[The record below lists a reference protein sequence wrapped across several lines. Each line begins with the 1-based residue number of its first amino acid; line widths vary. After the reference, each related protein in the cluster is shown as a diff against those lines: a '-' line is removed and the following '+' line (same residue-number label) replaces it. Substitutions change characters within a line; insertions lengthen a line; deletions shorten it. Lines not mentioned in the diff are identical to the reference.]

1 MPGASWKMIDEVN
14 SIIDN
19 PSQQAGL
26 FSKALERRVPDPK
39 TGEMKIVNP
48 FDIYGLGQRSQHRR
62 TNHDPLSA
70 SVMGF
75 KAYGLRGSILS
86 NLHTMMDV
94 VSDKMKD
101 KTGVVGRDL
110 WEANVNYMLEK
121 HVLPQVIARQ
131 KLYSHMTNAN
141 LKGLHKQGN
150 RKTGRYIASRQN
162 MHKSFIPNGRMIY

>member
-1 MPGASWKMIDEVN
+1 MPSASWKMIDDIN

-26 FSKALERRVPDPK
+26 FGKALERKVPDPK
-39 TGEMKIVNP
+39 TGEMKIINP
-48 FDIYGLGQRSQHRR
+48 FDIYGLGQRSPHRR

-75 KAYGLRGSILS
+75 KAHGLKGSILS

-101 KTGVVGRDL
+101 RTGVVGRDL

-121 HVLPQVIARQ
+121 HIIPQVVAHQ
-131 KLYSHMTNAN
+131 KMMAHMTNSN
-141 LKGLHKQGN
+141 LKSLHKQGN
-150 RKTGRYIASRQN
+150 RSTGRYMKSRMN
-162 MHKSFIPNGRMIY
+162 MHKSFIPSGRMIW